1 MSQTPEAVA
10 DGRAAISR
18 SRLPSDGRANGV
30 HPGRQI
36 GERPAD
42 DADLDR
48 LAAVWRAGRGP
59 ASDVAD
65 LVGHPAYRKIVAA
78 GGRAVP
84 FLLRELRRRPDHWFA
99 ALRELTGENPVAEA
113 DAGRVRRMAAAWV
126 AWGVERGHIGDD
138 DVVE

>member
-1 MSQTPEAVA
+1 MSQTPKAIA
-10 DGRAAISR
+10 DGRAATSP
-18 SRLPSDGRANGV
+18 SRLPADGRANGA
-30 HPGRQI
+30 HPARQI
-36 GERPAD
+36 GERPPG
-42 DADLDR
+42 DADLAQ
-48 LAAVWRAGRGP
+48 LAAEWRAERGP

-99 ALRELTGENPVAEA
+99 ALREITGENPVAEA

-126 AWGVERGHIGDD
+126 AWGVERGYIGDD